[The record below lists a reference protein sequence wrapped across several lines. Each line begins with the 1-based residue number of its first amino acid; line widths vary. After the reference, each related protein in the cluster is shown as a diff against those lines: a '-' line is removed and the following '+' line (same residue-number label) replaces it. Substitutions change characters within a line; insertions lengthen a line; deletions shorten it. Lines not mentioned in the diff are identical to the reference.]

1 MNISY
6 EYNQYQKVMYIK
18 KMLILTLCHPTFKKC
33 HYEIKNI
40 LERFLI
46 SIANL
51 NKNNTSSK
59 IFSIL
64 NFEDTIVQK
73 AYNEILDKKYFLK
86 KNLSDIQIKDI
97 VQKNIINEINDFLND
112 PPKNNIPETILKYN
126 TTDNTITYLDVQVKV
141 NQTVLEV
148 LIKFK
153 QKYVIQ
159 MIIRYSTMLL
169 QGQQWGIP
177 FEQYNYLYKKYNL
190 RFEGFASPLN
200 SRLMG
205 KKDAHFCSLFYDTDK
220 YFGSIGSFFKVDMIN
235 PVNNNTKYSSIVWL
249 ICPPYIDK
257 ILTYSAEKVLE
268 SIEIAKK
275 NKIEMIIFFIMPGWD
290 TSESYLMLHKSKNKK
305 FEEKLK
311 PHKYFYEYQ
320 GKHITAVFN
329 SFAFVLESYDS
340 KNDYT
345 NIYGKMKF

>member
-141 NQTVLEV
+141 NQKVLEV

-177 FEQYNYLYKKYNL
+177 FEQYNYLYKNYNL
-190 RFEGFASPLN
+190 
-200 SRLMG
+200 
-205 KKDAHFCSLFYDTDK
+205 
-220 YFGSIGSFFKVDMIN
+220 
-235 PVNNNTKYSSIVWL
+235 
-249 ICPPYIDK
+249 
-257 ILTYSAEKVLE
+257 
-268 SIEIAKK
+268 
-275 NKIEMIIFFIMPGWD
+275 
-290 TSESYLMLHKSKNKK
+290 K
-305 FEEKLK
+305 FE
-311 PHKYFYEYQ
+311 
-320 GKHITAVFN
+320 
-329 SFAFVLESYDS
+329 
-340 KNDYT
+340 
-345 NIYGKMKF
+345 